1 MNGGQA
7 VSCIPLSP
15 LRSWEPRLLSGKPNS
30 ACTVPFAGNL
40 YLGQIHYQ
48 NRSPSFC
55 LSGFRD
61 VVVISFSFIHCSCCS
76 LSLSPKKSFRK
87 LPVSRGN
94 KKVIP
99 KRSTNSQLTH
109 EDVQPHQFG
118 GKMWTK
124 SRRNGPTDKLTN
136 QNQNK
141 NSTICTQF
149 NIRGISA
156 HIWCV
161 ESMNWCNLL
170 ERYFS
175 NSYSQPQNFAY
186 PLHSDPIWRNLF
198 CGNVY
203 GCVQR
208 YPYRIFSE

>member
-1 MNGGQA
+1 MYTSNPAQVLRTKVIIREA
-7 VSCIPLSP
+7 QLSLHSP
-15 LRSWEPRLLSGKPNS
+15 LCWKSVFGTDSLSK
-30 ACTVPFAGNL
+30 
-40 YLGQIHYQ
+40 QI
-48 NRSPSFC
+48 SLFF

-76 LSLSPKKSFRK
+76 LSLSPKKSFHK

-136 QNQNK
+136 
-141 NSTICTQF
+141 
-149 NIRGISA
+149 
-156 HIWCV
+156 
-161 ESMNWCNLL
+161 
-170 ERYFS
+170 
-175 NSYSQPQNFAY
+175 
-186 PLHSDPIWRNLF
+186 
-198 CGNVY
+198 
-203 GCVQR
+203 
-208 YPYRIFSE
+208 